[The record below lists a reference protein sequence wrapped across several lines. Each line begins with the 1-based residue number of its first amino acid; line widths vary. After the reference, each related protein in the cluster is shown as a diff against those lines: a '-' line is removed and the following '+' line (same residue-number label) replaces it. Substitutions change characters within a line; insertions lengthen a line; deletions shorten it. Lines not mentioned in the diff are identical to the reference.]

1 MRIRPNLI
9 YWIWLSE
16 VLGHASITAN
26 TVLKYFRD
34 PERVW
39 LADREELESCNIEW
53 RGKLESLL
61 DKDLTRSEGIL
72 DYCEKNSV
80 GIMTLDD
87 CFYPERLK
95 ALVDRPIVM
104 YYLGSFCDIDASAC
118 VAVVGSRDPT
128 EYGIHAAKRIS
139 YDLARAGAVIVS
151 GMALGI
157 DACAHSAAIYNNS
170 PTIAVLG
177 CGIDRIYP
185 EQNRKLYEE
194 VYKNGLVLT
203 EFSPGTKPE
212 GWHFPTRNRI
222 ISGLSAATV
231 VVEAAVGSGS
241 LITAEYAVK
250 QTRLLYAV
258 PSGIFQP
265 KARGSNNLLKYG
277 AKPLLDADDLIEV
290 LAKDFK
296 SVTFISPSRL
306 NPVKKPR
313 GKQKKPGKF
322 EGERRVSLG
331 EEPIPPEYKDA
342 PESPERQITQ
352 PSVSIF
358 ELTED
363 ERAVLSLLSGEPK
376 SVDELMSP
384 FSPQKTVRILS
395 SLELKGHAS
404 GLAGGRYA
412 LSE

>member
-1 MRIRPNLI
+1 M
-9 YWIWLSE
+9 
-16 VLGHASITAN
+16 LGHGSITAN

-34 PERVW
+34 PERIW
-39 LADREELESCNIEW
+39 RADREELEACDIEW

-61 DKDLTRSEGIL
+61 DKDLSRSESIL

-80 GIMTLDD
+80 GIATLAD

-95 ALVDRPIVM
+95 SLADRPIVL

-118 VAVVGSRDPT
+118 VAVVGSRDAS

-139 YDLARAGAVIVS
+139 YDLARSGAVIVS

-157 DACAHSAAIYNNS
+157 DAAAHSAAIYNKS

-185 EQNRKLYEE
+185 KENRNLYEE
-194 VYKNGLVLT
+194 VYKNGLVIT

-212 GWHFPTRNRI
+212 GWHFPARNRI
-222 ISGLSAATV
+222 ISGLSVATV

-241 LITAEYAVK
+241 LITAEYAIK
-250 QTRLLYAV
+250 QNRLLYAV
-258 PSGIFQP
+258 PAGIFQP
-265 KARGSNNLLKYG
+265 KAKGSNGLLKFG
-277 AKPLLDADDLIEV
+277 AKPLLDAGDLIDL
-290 LAKDFK
+290 LARDFK
-296 SVTFISPSRL
+296 SVSRITPTAEK
-306 NPVKKPR
+306 NVKPR
-313 GKQKKPGKF
+313 KKKKKTGVF

-331 EEPIPPEYKDA
+331 EEPIPPEYNGSTASEKEQKTE
-342 PESPERQITQ
+342 PM
-352 PSVSIF
+352 VSIF
-358 ELTED
+358 DLTDD
-363 ERAVLSLLSGEPK
+363 ERAVLSLLSGDPK
-376 SVDELMSP
+376 SVDELASP
-384 FSPQKTVRILS
+384 FSTQKTVRILS

-404 GLAGGRYA
+404 GFAGGRYA